1 MNYWRLQKTA
11 LHPCPV
17 CLKNISKRM
26 TAIWRPSSELSGCVR
41 PRNHRWQLKWSARF
55 FCTSVTAV
63 DSAAHILNRWRTNG
77 AGSFDLGPFLGPRLL
92 SHRAV
97 CGDRGL
103 ASAGWHAAEPRDPI
117 ARGSERDTGPL
128 LTGDTGPLC
137 GCLEFVLPHLCLTTP
152 KPQAKPAWHRRTYPS
167 PNPLCFLRPESYY

>member
-1 MNYWRLQKTA
+1 MFLKSKSVKSMNYWRLQKTA

-17 CLKNISKRM
+17 CLKNISKLM
-26 TAIWRPSSELSGCVR
+26 SAIWWPSSELSGCVR

-63 DSAAHILNRWRTNG
+63 DSAAHILNWWRTNG

-117 ARGSERDTGPL
+117 ARGSAS
-128 LTGDTGPLC
+128 
-137 GCLEFVLPHLCLTTP
+137 LEI
-152 KPQAKPAWHRRTYPS
+152 PAPCAAVWNS
-167 PNPLCFLRPESYY
+167 CFLTYV

>member
-26 TAIWRPSSELSGCVR
+26 SAIWRPSSELSGCVR

-55 FCTSVTAV
+55 VLHVCNCCWQCG
-63 DSAAHILNRWRTNG
+63 AHLEPMENKRRGVIWSRPVSRPAPTVSPRGLRRSRPGVCPMARRGT
-77 AGSFDLGPFLGPRLL
+77 AGSD
-92 SHRAV
+92 
-97 CGDRGL
+97 C
-103 ASAGWHAAEPRDPI
+103 
-117 ARGSERDTGPL
+117 ARKR